1 MNVRYRQ
8 VPFKIKQIDK
18 TGEFSGYLSV
28 FGNTDAYRDVVMP
41 GAFDDSLA
49 QWATEDALPPCLW
62 QHGSDD
68 PIGPFTK
75 IVPDEK
81 GLYCEGELILDM
93 VSSYPVCPKA
103 HLAYV
108 MAEKKVVR
116 GMSIGYTVNPGGE
129 TYDGKMNVNRLT
141 SLNLMEGS
149 FVTFPANVEAVITD
163 VKSRFVSGDL
173 PSLKEFESSLRDA
186 LSCSRDDAHVIATR
200 GFVKLLE
207 LRDADKKQI
216 DVENDVD
223 SVLAAI
229 RTFCHASHPV

>member
-1 MNVRYRQ
+1 MKFKYRQ
-8 VPFKIKQIDK
+8 VPFKIKEIDT

-62 QHGSDD
+62 QHDSAN

-75 IVPDEK
+75 LVPDEK
-81 GLYCEGELILDM
+81 GLYCEGLLLLDD
-93 VSSYPVCPKA
+93 VPQA
-103 HLAYV
+103 RIAY
-108 MAEKKVVR
+108 ACGKNKVVR
-116 GMSIGYTVNPGGE
+116 GMSIGYTVNPDGE
-129 TYDGKMNVNRLT
+129 IYDGKVNVNRLT
-141 SLNLMEGS
+141 SLSLMEGS
-149 FVTFPANVEAVITD
+149 WVTFPANVEATVTD
-163 VKSRFVSGDL
+163 IKSIFTSGEL
-173 PSLKEFESSLRDA
+173 PTLREFEGSLRDA
-186 LSCSRDDAHVIATR
+186 LSCSRDDARTIAKF

-216 DVENDVD
+216 DPDQSGVD

-229 RTFCHASHPV
+229 RTFCHEPV

>member
-1 MNVRYRQ
+1 MKLKQ
-8 VPFKIKQIDK
+8 IDVPFQVKEIDK

-41 GAFDDSLA
+41 GAFDDSLQA
-49 QWATEDALPPCLW
+49 WANEDALPPCLW
-62 QHGSDD
+62 QHDSAN

-75 IVPDEK
+75 LVPDEN
-81 GLYCEGELILDM
+81 GLYCEGMLLLND
-93 VSSYPVCPKA
+93 VPQARTAYA
-103 HLAYV
+103 LA
-108 MAEKKVVR
+108 KNKVVR
-116 GMSIGYTVNPGGE
+116 GMSIGYTVNPDGE
-129 TYDGKMNVNRLT
+129 TYDGKVNVNRLT

-149 FVTFPANVEAVITD
+149 FVTFPANVEAMITD
-163 VKSRFVSGDL
+163 VKSGFVSGDL

-229 RTFCHASHPV
+229 RAFSHA